1 MTSWVDPLAAR
12 LAAAG
17 VGDYAT
23 DRALDPAKPAITL
36 LLLPESPDAAAALT
50 PYPGPEPD
58 SREGDEYPRLQVRV
72 RAGDVLAA
80 LDLDRD
86 VFDVLQAVPGMFP
99 ITLGGWVLTDCY
111 ALQSEPMPMSQDE
124 NGRPEYVRNYQL
136 TVHTV

>member
-23 DRALDPAKPAITL
+23 DRALDPAKPAIAL
-36 LLLPESPDAAAALT
+36 LTLPESPDSAVALT

-58 SREGDEYPRLQVRV
+58 SREGDEYPRMQVRV

-80 LDLDRD
+80 LDLDRA
-86 VFDVLQAVPGMFP
+86 VFAVLQATPGGFP
-99 ITLGGWVLTDCY
+99 VGLTGWELSDCY
-111 ALQSEPMPMSQDE
+111 ALQSDPMPMGVDG
-124 NGRPEYVRNYQL
+124 NGRPEFVRNYQL
-136 TVHTV
+136 TVHAV